1 MLANLHLKGKNRG
14 FDKVMSEHRIERLQE
29 QVREEISR
37 LISSRRVKDKRVDS
51 FLSINR
57 VVISSDLAYAKV
69 YVSSFMDEHTT
80 KQGVAGLEHAKGFIR
95 SALAKMLRIRKTPA
109 LTFIY
114 DRSIKEGQDII
125 KLIDSLD
132 IPAEEDE
139 FFEDVNSL

>member
-1 MLANLHLKGKNRG
+1 
-14 FDKVMSEHRIERLQE
+14 MSEHRIERLQE

-37 LISSRRVKDKRVDS
+37 LIGSRRIKDKRVDS

-69 YVSSFMDEHTT
+69 YVSSFMDEHVT

-95 SALAKMLRIRKTPA
+95 SSLAKMLRIRKIPEFS
-109 LTFIY
+109 FIY

>member
-1 MLANLHLKGKNRG
+1 
-14 FDKVMSEHRIERLQE
+14 MSEHRIERLQE

-37 LISSRRVKDKRVDS
+37 LIGSRRIKDKRVDS

-69 YVSSFMDEHTT
+69 YVSSFMDEHVT

-95 SALAKMLRIRKTPA
+95 SSLAKMLRIRKIPEFS
-109 LTFIY
+109 FIY

-125 KLIDSLD
+125 RLIDSLD
-132 IPAEEDE
+132 ISPLDDETSEDGI
-139 FFEDVNSL
+139 SL

>member
-1 MLANLHLKGKNRG
+1 
-14 FDKVMSEHRIERLQE
+14 MSEHRIERLQE

-37 LISSRRVKDKRVDS
+37 LIGSRRIKDKRVDS

-69 YVSSFMDEHTT
+69 YVSSFMDEHVT

-95 SALAKMLRIRKTPA
+95 SSLAKMLRIRKIPEFS
-109 LTFIY
+109 FIY

-125 KLIDSLD
+125 RLIDSLD
-132 IPAEEDE
+132 ISPEEDE
-139 FFEDVNSL
+139 CSENLNLL

>member
-1 MLANLHLKGKNRG
+1 
-14 FDKVMSEHRIERLQE
+14 MSEHRIERLQE

-37 LISSRRVKDKRVDS
+37 LIGSRRIKDKRVDS

-69 YVSSFMDEHTT
+69 YVSSFMDEHVT

-95 SALAKMLRIRKTPA
+95 SSLAKMLRIRKIPEFS
-109 LTFIY
+109 FIY

-125 KLIDSLD
+125 RLIDSLD
-132 IPAEEDE
+132 ISHEEDE
-139 FFEDVNSL
+139 CSENLNLL

>member
-1 MLANLHLKGKNRG
+1 
-14 FDKVMSEHRIERLQE
+14 MSEHRIERLQE

-37 LISSRRVKDKRVDS
+37 LIGSRRIKDKRVDS

-69 YVSSFMDEHTT
+69 YVSSFMDEHVT

-95 SALAKMLRIRKTPA
+95 SSLAKMLRIRKIPEFS
-109 LTFIY
+109 FIY

-125 KLIDSLD
+125 RLIDSLD
-132 IPAEEDE
+132 ILPEDNGLSE
-139 FFEDVNSL
+139 MNASL